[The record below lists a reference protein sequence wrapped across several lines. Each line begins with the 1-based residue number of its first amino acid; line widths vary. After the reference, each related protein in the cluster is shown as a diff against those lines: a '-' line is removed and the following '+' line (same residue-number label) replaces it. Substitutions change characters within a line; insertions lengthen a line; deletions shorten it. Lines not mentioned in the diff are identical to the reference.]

1 MSTARSMAL
10 AAGLLSLGIARPA
23 AAQARQPWS
32 IQGSGLYTAQDLG
45 PPAGTVGGAGVEAQL
60 RRTFAR
66 WSVGGGIQYST
77 HSSGPDDL
85 KLTGFFLEP
94 RLVLDVGSGS
104 IVPYLAARIAYLH
117 GSFTAGAVNGEGS
130 SGGTAFGAGAG
141 IIYGLT
147 HRVNLDLGGALLRQT
162 LGDITLDDPNRFV
175 VRFPSFFGYVLKGGV
190 SIGL

>member
-1 MSTARSMAL
+1 MAL
-10 AAGLLSLGIARPA
+10 AAGLLSLGVARTA
-23 AAQARQPWS
+23 TAQARQPWS
-32 IQGSGLYTAQDLG
+32 VQGSVLYTAQDLG
-45 PPAGTVGGAGVEAQL
+45 GSAGTVGGAGIEAQL

-66 WSVGGGIQYST
+66 FSIGGGIQYST

-104 IVPYLAARIAYLH
+104 IVPYLAGRLAYLH
-117 GSFTAGAVNGEGS
+117 GSLTAGAIDGQGS

-141 IIYGLT
+141 VIYGLS
-147 HRVNLDLGGALLRQT
+147 HRVNIDIGGALLHQT
-162 LGDITLDDPNRFV
+162 LGDITLDDANRFI
-175 VRFPSFFGYVLKGGV
+175 VRFPSFFGYVLKGGL